1 MKCSYDDVQD
11 MIYALDLYSRLLMG
25 QYDEI
30 PFRRG
35 FAICYSQDNPDL
47 LHNFLQLREVFIP
60 SLPRRMNTSLGI
72 WSPETPIRAIRAYDI
87 QQTLRYQISW
97 HNHKDGEQT
106 YTRNF
111 DVPVFRGKWGLHATD
126 WQSIHDVLIKHGCY
140 PEYQPDDN
148 MRWPWECPVYIRE
161 FYEDYVI
168 IESSEEADCI
178 LRDTHD
184 VYTMITEDRITDAFA
199 MLYPDIDVNKFDVF
213 THEIEQLLC
222 DNNSDRFW
230 HE

>member
-11 MIYALDLYSRLLMG
+11 MIYALDLYSRLLIG

-60 SLPRRMNTSLGI
+60 CLPRRMNTSLGI

-87 QQTLRYQISW
+87 QQALRYQISW

-111 DVPVFRGKWGLHATD
+111 DVPVFRGKWGLHADD
-126 WQSIHDVLIKHGCY
+126 WQAIHDVLIKHGCY
-140 PEYQPDDN
+140 PEYQSEDN

-161 FYEDYVI
+161 FYEDHVVI
-168 IESSEEADCI
+168 ETSDTADCI
-178 LRDTHD
+178 FKEAKRISE
-184 VYTMITEDRITDAFA
+184 MIERNWITDAFSV
-199 MLYPDIDVNKFDVF
+199 LYPDVDVSRFDVF
-213 THEIEQLLC
+213 THEIERLLSN
-222 DNNSDRFW
+222 DNPDRFW
-230 HE
+230 RE

>member
-11 MIYALDLYSRLLMG
+11 IIYALDLYSRLLMG

-87 QQTLRYQISW
+87 QQALRYQISW

>member
-1 MKCSYDDVQD
+1 MKCSYNDVQG
-11 MIYALDLYSRLLMG
+11 MIYALDLYSRLLLG

-47 LHNFLQLREVFIP
+47 LHSFLQLREVFIP
-60 SLPRRMNTSLGI
+60 CLPRRMNTSLGI
-72 WSPETPIRAIRAYDI
+72 WSPETPIVAIRAYDI
-87 QQTLRYQISW
+87 QQALRYQISW

-111 DVPVFRGKWGLHATD
+111 DVPVFRGKWDIHAD
-126 WQSIHDVLIKHGCY
+126 DLQAIHAVLIKHGCY
-140 PEYQPDDN
+140 PEYQPEDN

-161 FYEDYVI
+161 FYKDYVV
-168 IESSEEADCI
+168 IETSDTADHI
-178 LRDTHD
+178 LKDSRC
-184 VYTMITEDRITDAFA
+184 VYEMIEKNWITDAFSV
-199 MLYPDIDVNKFDVF
+199 LYPDVDINRFNVF
-213 THEIEQLLC
+213 TREIERLLSN
-222 DNNSDRFW
+222 DNPDRFW

>member
-1 MKCSYDDVQD
+1 M
-11 MIYALDLYSRLLMG
+11 
-25 QYDEI
+25 
-30 PFRRG
+30 
-35 FAICYSQDNPDL
+35 
-47 LHNFLQLREVFIP
+47 
-60 SLPRRMNTSLGI
+60 
-72 WSPETPIRAIRAYDI
+72 
-87 QQTLRYQISW
+87 
-97 HNHKDGEQT
+97 
-106 YTRNF
+106 
-111 DVPVFRGKWGLHATD
+111 
-126 WQSIHDVLIKHGCY
+126 
-140 PEYQPDDN
+140 
-148 MRWPWECPVYIRE
+148 YIRE

>member
-60 SLPRRMNTSLGI
+60 SLPRRMNTSLRI
-72 WSPETPIRAIRAYDI
+72 WSPETPIVAIRAYDI
-87 QQTLRYQISW
+87 QQALRYQISW

-111 DVPVFRGKWGLHATD
+111 DVPAFRGKWGLHATD

>member
-11 MIYALDLYSRLLMG
+11 MIYALDLYSRLLIG

-47 LHNFLQLREVFIP
+47 LQNFLQLREVFIP
-60 SLPRRMNTSLGI
+60 CLPRRMNTSLGI

-87 QQTLRYQISW
+87 QQALRYQISW

-126 WQSIHDVLIKHGCY
+126 WQSIHDVLIKHVCY
-140 PEYQPDDN
+140 PEYQPDGDI
-148 MRWPWECPVYIRE
+148 RWPWECPVYIRE
-161 FYEDYVI
+161 FYEDHVVI
-168 IESSEEADCI
+168 ETSDTADCI
-178 LRDTHD
+178 FKEAKCISE
-184 VYTMITEDRITDAFA
+184 MIEKNWITDAFSV
-199 MLYPDIDVNKFDVF
+199 LYPDVDVSRFDVF
-213 THEIEQLLC
+213 THEIERLLSN
-222 DNNSDRFW
+222 DNPDRFW
-230 HE
+230 RE

>member
-72 WSPETPIRAIRAYDI
+72 WSPETPIVAIRAYDI
-87 QQTLRYQISW
+87 QQALRYQISW

>member
-35 FAICYSQDNPDL
+35 FTICYSHDNPDL

-60 SLPRRMNTSLGI
+60 CLPPRMNTSLGI
-72 WSPETPIRAIRAYDI
+72 WSPETPIVAIRAYDI
-87 QQTLRYQISW
+87 QQALRYQISW

-111 DVPVFRGKWGLHATD
+111 DVPVFRGEWDIHADD
-126 WQSIHDVLIKHGCY
+126 WQSIHAVLIKHGCY
-140 PEYQPDDN
+140 PEYQPEDN

-161 FYEDYVI
+161 FYKDYVV
-168 IESSEEADCI
+168 IETSDTADHI
-178 LRDTHD
+178 LNDARC
-184 VYTMITEDRITDAFA
+184 VYEMIENNCITDAFSV
-199 MLYPDIDVNKFDVF
+199 LYPDADVDTFNAF
-213 THEIEQLLC
+213 THEIEKLLS
-222 DNNSDRFW
+222 NGNPHRFF

>member
-60 SLPRRMNTSLGI
+60 SLPRRMNTSLRI
-72 WSPETPIRAIRAYDI
+72 WSPETPIVAIRAYDI
-87 QQTLRYQISW
+87 QQALRYQISW

-111 DVPVFRGKWGLHATD
+111 DVPVFRGKWGLHAVD
-126 WQSIHDVLIKHGCY
+126 WQSIHDVLINHGCY

-161 FYEDYVI
+161 FYEDHVVI
-168 IESSEEADCI
+168 ETSDTANCI
-178 LRDTHD
+178 LRDARD
-184 VYTMITEDRITDAFA
+184 VYKMIIANQITDAFSV
-199 MLYPDIDVNKFDVF
+199 LYPDVDVNRFNMF
-213 THEIEQLLC
+213 THEIERLLSN
-222 DNNSDRFW
+222 DNPDRFCS
-230 HE
+230 E

>member
-11 MIYALDLYSRLLMG
+11 MIYALDLYSRLLIG

>member
-60 SLPRRMNTSLGI
+60 CLPPRMNTSLGI
-72 WSPETPIRAIRAYDI
+72 WSPETPIVAIRAYDI
-87 QQTLRYQISW
+87 QQALRYQISW